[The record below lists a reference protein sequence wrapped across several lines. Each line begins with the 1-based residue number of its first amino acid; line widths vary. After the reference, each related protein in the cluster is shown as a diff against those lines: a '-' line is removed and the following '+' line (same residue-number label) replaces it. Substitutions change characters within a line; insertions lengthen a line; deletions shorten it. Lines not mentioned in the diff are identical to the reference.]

1 MALTPERE
9 AFIRRYEQGP
19 AKLRA
24 AWDKV
29 PPEARKWRPAEGKW
43 SPHEV
48 VCHAADS
55 ETNAYARIHFLATE
69 PNPTI
74 QGYDQAHWAEA
85 LDYHSAPVDRAFATV
100 EAVRAST
107 AELLRRLPE
116 SAWTAGGTHTETGR
130 RFTGD
135 DWLRVYSE
143 HLDKH
148 AAQIERA
155 LEAWKKRGA

>member
-55 ETNAYARIHFLATE
+55 ETNAYARIRFLATE

-85 LDYHSAPVDRAFATV
+85 LDYHSAPVERAFATV